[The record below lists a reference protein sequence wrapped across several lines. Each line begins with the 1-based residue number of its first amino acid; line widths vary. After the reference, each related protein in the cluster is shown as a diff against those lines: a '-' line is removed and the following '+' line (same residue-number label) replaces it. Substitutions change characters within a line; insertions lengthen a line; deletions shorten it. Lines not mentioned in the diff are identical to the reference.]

1 MRGAGFQR
9 FVAVLVG
16 CMVVLSAVMSVVT
29 GDESLIGSTMAVGGF
44 YAVYMV
50 IFLRKEKE
58 RRATQSKKPA
68 SPLLR
73 R

>member
-9 FVAVLVG
+9 FVAGFVG
-16 CMVVLSAVMSVVT
+16 CLVVLSAVLSIVT
-29 GDESLIGSTMAVGGF
+29 GDESVIGMTLAVGGF
-44 YAVYMV
+44 YAVYLV
-50 IFLRKEKE
+50 VFLRKEKE
-58 RRATQSKKPA
+58 RRAAQTKNPD